1 MKKYE
6 VGKVVTGSVTGIEKY
21 GFFVKLDEYYSGLVH
36 ISEISDEF
44 VRNISDYVST
54 GETIKVKIMEIN
66 HNDLQAKLSI
76 KNIGY
81 RSKYKRKNR
90 IVETPNGFNTLKENL
105 SVWIEKK
112 EKEITK

>member
-1 MKKYE
+1 MKNYE

-44 VRNISDYVST
+44 VRNIADYVSV
-54 GETIKVKIMEIN
+54 GETIKVKILEIN

-81 RSKYKRKNR
+81 RAKYKRKNR
-90 IVETPNGFNTLKENL
+90 IIETPNGFHTLKENL
-105 SVWIEKK
+105 DLWIEKK
-112 EKEITK
+112 VKEISK